1 MNKTLKI
8 GTLLAAVVAL
18 PLTFRADDTKSSCPA
33 SGATCAMSAAQATA
47 AGTCPMAAAM
57 NCADQTACKD
67 KQACGDCEGKE
78 GTCCAE
84 KPDCDGKCSEG
95 GECCQD
101 KVAAAAKADAGLIKV
116 TYQVD
121 GLACSACD
129 TKLTKVLGSLDGV
142 KAPEVCHVA
151 KTAKLAYDP
160 KKVKEAKLVA
170 AIEKAGYLV
179 KSETIQVS
187 VEGMTCAGCSSKVS
201 TAVAAVKGVKEQK
214 VCHESK
220 TAVVTFDPKTVS
232 RDKVLAAIDQT
243 GFKVVR

>member
-8 GTLLAAVVAL
+8 GTLLAAVIAL
-18 PLTFRADDTKSSCPA
+18 PLTFRADDTKTTCPA
-33 SGATCAMSAAQATA
+33 SATACAATTAACESGAAATCPLMNTATA
-47 AGTCPMAAAM
+47 G
-57 NCADQTACKD
+57 
-67 KQACGDCEGKE
+67 
-78 GTCCAE
+78 AE
-84 KPDCDGKCSEG
+84 KADCDGKCAEG
-95 GECCQD
+95 AECCQE
-101 KVAAAAKADAGLIKV
+101 KAVAAAKAKADAGLLKV

-121 GLACSACD
+121 GVVCTACE
-129 TKLTKVLGSLDGV
+129 TKLTKVLGSIDGV
-142 KAPEVCHVA
+142 KAPAVCSVSN
-151 KTAKLAYDP
+151 TAKLAYDP

-170 AIEKAGYLV
+170 AIEKAGYRV

-187 VEGMTCAGCSSKVS
+187 VEGMTCGGCSSKVS
-201 TAVAAVKGVKEQK
+201 TAVAALKGVKEQK

>member
-1 MNKTLKI
+1 MNKSLKI
-8 GTLLAAVVAL
+8 GTLLAAVIAL
-18 PLTFRADDTKSSCPA
+18 PLTFRADDTKAACSA
-33 SGATCAMSAAQATA
+33 SGALCPVGAVQASACATSSTA
-47 AGTCPMAAAM
+47 ATCPMAAVTA
-57 NCADQTACKD
+57 CADKA
-67 KQACGDCEGKE
+67 ACGECDGKGGE
-78 GTCCAE
+78 CCAE
-84 KPDCDGKCSEG
+84 KGECAGTCVEG
-95 GECCQD
+95 GECCKD
-101 KVAAAAKADAGLIKV
+101 KAVATAGLIKV

-142 KAPEVCHVA
+142 KAPAVSHKT

-160 KKVKEAKLVA
+160 KKMKEAKLVA
-170 AIEKAGYLV
+170 AIEKAGYTV

-201 TAVAAVKGVKEQK
+201 TAVAGLKGVKEQK

-220 TAVVTFDPKTVS
+220 TAVVTFDPKAVS